1 MKSRRGEYGLNDE
14 RNDWRTDQRVSE
26 ISQSIKATKAEFGE
40 SFFHKNY
47 LDLTGLQ
54 SAVDEAMKGTGLSYI
69 QLVAGSNGQ
78 PTVRTVILHES
89 GEFISSDTLQLRP
102 DKTNPQG
109 QGSAITYAK
118 RYQLGAMFG
127 ISGEADDDGEAA
139 TNHQAQGRTYQQ
151 RQQPARQ
158 AAPLQ
163 QRQQAASQPRQ
174 QAPQP
179 SPEEKQLKGL
189 QQEYANV
196 LDELV
201 AQGAQKD
208 AINNEVK
215 NRLKRSGQDLT
226 KMDPLSKGTAMLAL
240 IQKIAIEHTQ
250 NVFEEVSEANAQ

>member
-1 MKSRRGEYGLNDE
+1 MDLMMSETIGELTKGLAKFHSQLKQPKLN
-14 RNDWRTDQRVSE
+14 SE
-26 ISQSIKATKAEFGE
+26 NP
-40 SFFHKNY
+40 FFHKNY

-139 TNHQAQGRTYQQ
+139 TNHQAQNRTYQQ
-151 RQQPARQ
+151 RQQSARQ
-158 AAPLQ
+158 AAPRQ
-163 QRQQAASQPRQ
+163 QRQQAASQP
-174 QAPQP
+174 PQP
-179 SPEEKQLKGL
+179 SPEEQQQIDGLKT
-189 QQEYANV
+189 EYRNV
-196 LDELV
+196 LNGLV
-201 AQGAQKD
+201 KQGAQKKE
-208 AINNEVK
+208 INNEVN
-215 NRLKRSGQDLT
+215 NRLKRSIKDFT
-226 KMDPLSKGTAMLAL
+226 KKDELSKWTDALAM
-240 IQKIAIEHTQ
+240 IQKIANERTQ
-250 NVFEEVSEANAQ
+250 NLFEEVPEANAQ

>member
-1 MKSRRGEYGLNDE
+1 MDLMMSETIGELTKGLAKFHSQLKQPKLN
-14 RNDWRTDQRVSE
+14 SE
-26 ISQSIKATKAEFGE
+26 NP
-40 SFFHKNY
+40 FFHKNY

-89 GEFISSDTLQLRP
+89 GEYISSDTLQLRP

-139 TNHQAQGRTYQQ
+139 TNHQAQSRTYQYRQAASRQQ
-151 RQQPARQ
+151 RQQT
-158 AAPLQ
+158 
-163 QRQQAASQPRQ
+163 ASQP
-174 QAPQP
+174 PQP
-179 SPEEKQLKGL
+179 SPEEQQLKGL
-189 QQEYANV
+189 QQEYANT

-201 AQGAQKD
+201 AQGAKKD

-250 NVFEEVSEANAQ
+250 NVFEEVASEANAQ

>member
-1 MKSRRGEYGLNDE
+1 MDLMMSETIGELTKGLAKFHSQLKQPKLN
-14 RNDWRTDQRVSE
+14 SE
-26 ISQSIKATKAEFGE
+26 NP
-40 SFFHKNY
+40 FFHKNY

-139 TNHQAQGRTYQQ
+139 TNHQPQNRTYQQ
-151 RQQPARQ
+151 RQQSARQ
-158 AAPLQ
+158 AAPRQ
-163 QRQQAASQPRQ
+163 QRQQAASQP
-174 QAPQP
+174 PQP
-179 SPEEKQLKGL
+179 SPEEQQQIDGLKT
-189 QQEYANV
+189 EYKNV
-196 LDELV
+196 LNGLV
-201 AQGAQKD
+201 KQGAQKKE
-208 AINNEVK
+208 INNEVN
-215 NRLKRSGQDLT
+215 NRLKRSIKDFT
-226 KMDPLSKGTAMLAL
+226 KKDELSKWTDALAM
-240 IQKIAIEHTQ
+240 IQKIANERTQ
-250 NVFEEVSEANAQ
+250 NLFEEVPEANAQ

>member
-1 MKSRRGEYGLNDE
+1 MNMDLMMSETIGELTKGLAKFHSQLKQPKLN
-14 RNDWRTDQRVSE
+14 SE
-26 ISQSIKATKAEFGE
+26 NP
-40 SFFHKNY
+40 FFHKNY

-139 TNHQAQGRTYQQ
+139 TNHQPQNRTYQQ
-151 RQQPARQ
+151 RQQSSRQ
-158 AAPLQ
+158 AAPRQ
-163 QRQQAASQPRQ
+163 QRQQAASQP
-174 QAPQP
+174 PQP
-179 SPEEKQLKGL
+179 SPEEQQQIDGLKT
-189 QQEYANV
+189 EYRNV
-196 LDELV
+196 LNGLV
-201 AQGAQKD
+201 KQGAQKKE
-208 AINNEVK
+208 INNEVN
-215 NRLKRSGQDLT
+215 NRLKRSIKDFT
-226 KMDPLSKGTAMLAL
+226 KKDELSKWTDALAM
-240 IQKIAIEHTQ
+240 IQKIANERTQ
-250 NVFEEVSEANAQ
+250 NLFEEVPEANAQ

>member
-1 MKSRRGEYGLNDE
+1 MDLMMSETIGELTKGLAKFHSQLKQPKLN
-14 RNDWRTDQRVSE
+14 SE
-26 ISQSIKATKAEFGE
+26 NP
-40 SFFHKNY
+40 FFHKNY

-139 TNHQAQGRTYQQ
+139 TNHQAQSRTYQY
-151 RQQPARQ
+151 RQPARQ
-158 AAPLQ
+158 AAPRQ
-163 QRQQAASQPRQ
+163 QRQQTASQP
-174 QAPQP
+174 PQP
-179 SPEEKQLKGL
+179 SPEEQQLKGL
-189 QQEYANV
+189 RQEYANV

-201 AQGAQKD
+201 AQGAKKD
-208 AINNEVK
+208 AIDNEVK

-250 NVFEEVSEANAQ
+250 NVFEEVASEANAQ

>member
-1 MKSRRGEYGLNDE
+1 MDLMMSETIGELTKGLAKFHSQLKQPKLN
-14 RNDWRTDQRVSE
+14 SE
-26 ISQSIKATKAEFGE
+26 NP
-40 SFFHKNY
+40 FFHKNY

-139 TNHQAQGRTYQQ
+139 TNHQPQNRTYQQ
-151 RQQPARQ
+151 RQQSSRQ
-158 AAPLQ
+158 AAPRQ
-163 QRQQAASQPRQ
+163 QRQQAASQP
-174 QAPQP
+174 PQP
-179 SPEEKQLKGL
+179 SPEEQQQIDGLKT
-189 QQEYANV
+189 EYRNV
-196 LDELV
+196 LNGLV
-201 AQGAQKD
+201 KQGAQKKE
-208 AINNEVK
+208 INNEVN
-215 NRLKRSGQDLT
+215 NRLKRSIKDFT
-226 KMDPLSKGTAMLAL
+226 KKDELSKWTDALAM
-240 IQKIAIEHTQ
+240 IKKIANERTQ
-250 NVFEEVSEANAQ
+250 NLFEEVPEANAQ

>member
-1 MKSRRGEYGLNDE
+1 MELMMSETIGELTKGLAKFHSQLKQPKLN
-14 RNDWRTDQRVSE
+14 SE
-26 ISQSIKATKAEFGE
+26 NP
-40 SFFHKNY
+40 FFHKNY

-89 GEFISSDTLQLRP
+89 GEYISSDTLQLRP

-139 TNHQAQGRTYQQ
+139 TNHQAQSRTYQY
-151 RQQPARQ
+151 RQPARQ
-158 AAPLQ
+158 AAPRQ
-163 QRQQAASQPRQ
+163 QRQQTASQP
-174 QAPQP
+174 PQP
-179 SPEEKQLKGL
+179 SPEEQQLKGL
-189 QQEYANV
+189 QQEYANT

-201 AQGAQKD
+201 AQGAKKD

-250 NVFEEVSEANAQ
+250 NVFEEVASEANEQ

>member
-1 MKSRRGEYGLNDE
+1 MDLMMSETIGELTKGLAKFHSQLKQPKLN
-14 RNDWRTDQRVSE
+14 SE
-26 ISQSIKATKAEFGE
+26 NP
-40 SFFHKNY
+40 FFHKNY

-139 TNHQAQGRTYQQ
+139 TNHQAQNRTYQQ

-158 AAPLQ
+158 AAPRQ
-163 QRQQAASQPRQ
+163 QRQQAASQS
-174 QAPQP
+174 PQP
-179 SPEEKQLKGL
+179 SPEEQQQIDGLKT
-189 QQEYANV
+189 EYRNV
-196 LDELV
+196 LNGLV
-201 AQGAQKD
+201 KQGAQKKE
-208 AINNEVK
+208 INNEVN
-215 NRLKRSGQDLT
+215 NRLKRSIKDFT
-226 KMDPLSKGTAMLAL
+226 KKDELSKWTDALAM
-240 IQKIAIEHTQ
+240 IQKIANERTQ
-250 NVFEEVSEANAQ
+250 NLFEEVPEANAQ

>member
-1 MKSRRGEYGLNDE
+1 MDLMMSETIGELTKGLAKFHSQLKQPKLN
-14 RNDWRTDQRVSE
+14 SE
-26 ISQSIKATKAEFGE
+26 NP
-40 SFFHKNY
+40 FFHKNY

-139 TNHQAQGRTYQQ
+139 TNHQPQNRTYQQ
-151 RQQPARQ
+151 RQQSARQ
-158 AAPLQ
+158 AAPRQ
-163 QRQQAASQPRQ
+163 QRQQAASQP
-174 QAPQP
+174 PQP
-179 SPEEKQLKGL
+179 SPEEQQQIDGLKT
-189 QQEYANV
+189 EYRNV
-196 LDELV
+196 LNGLV
-201 AQGAQKD
+201 KQGAQKKE
-208 AINNEVK
+208 INNEVN
-215 NRLKRSGQDLT
+215 NRLKRSIKDFT
-226 KMDPLSKGTAMLAL
+226 KKDELSKWTDALAM
-240 IQKIAIEHTQ
+240 IQKIANERTQ
-250 NVFEEVSEANAQ
+250 NLFEEVPEANAQ

>member
-1 MKSRRGEYGLNDE
+1 MELMMSETIGELTKGLAKFHSQLKQPKLN
-14 RNDWRTDQRVSE
+14 SE
-26 ISQSIKATKAEFGE
+26 NP
-40 SFFHKNY
+40 FFHKNY

-139 TNHQAQGRTYQQ
+139 TNHQPQNRTYQQ
-151 RQQPARQ
+151 RQQSARQ
-158 AAPLQ
+158 AAPRQ
-163 QRQQAASQPRQ
+163 QRQQAASQP
-174 QAPQP
+174 PQP
-179 SPEEKQLKGL
+179 SPEEQQQIDGLKT
-189 QQEYANV
+189 EYRNV
-196 LDELV
+196 LNGLV
-201 AQGAQKD
+201 KQGAQKKE
-208 AINNEVK
+208 INNEVN
-215 NRLKRSGQDLT
+215 NRLKRSIKDFT
-226 KMDPLSKGTAMLAL
+226 KKDELSKWTDALAM
-240 IQKIAIEHTQ
+240 IQKIANERTQ
-250 NVFEEVSEANAQ
+250 NLFEEVPEANAQ

>member
-1 MKSRRGEYGLNDE
+1 MDLMMSETIGELTKGLAKFHSQLKQPRLN
-14 RNDWRTDQRVSE
+14 SE
-26 ISQSIKATKAEFGE
+26 NP
-40 SFFHKNY
+40 FFHKNY

-139 TNHQAQGRTYQQ
+139 TNHQPQNRTYQQ
-151 RQQPARQ
+151 RQQSARQ
-158 AAPLQ
+158 AAPRQ
-163 QRQQAASQPRQ
+163 QRQQAASQP
-174 QAPQP
+174 PQP
-179 SPEEKQLKGL
+179 SPEEQQQIDGLKT
-189 QQEYANV
+189 EYRNV
-196 LDELV
+196 LNGLV
-201 AQGAQKD
+201 KQGAQKKE
-208 AINNEVK
+208 INNEVN
-215 NRLKRSGQDLT
+215 NRLKRSIKDFT
-226 KMDPLSKGTAMLAL
+226 KKDELSKWTDALAM
-240 IQKIAIEHTQ
+240 IQKIANERTQ
-250 NVFEEVSEANAQ
+250 NLFEEVPEANAQ

>member
-1 MKSRRGEYGLNDE
+1 MDLMMSETIGELTKGLAKFHSQLKQPKLN
-14 RNDWRTDQRVSE
+14 SE
-26 ISQSIKATKAEFGE
+26 NP
-40 SFFHKNY
+40 FFHKNY

-139 TNHQAQGRTYQQ
+139 TNHQSQNRTYQQ
-151 RQQPARQ
+151 RQQSARQ
-158 AAPLQ
+158 AAPRQ
-163 QRQQAASQPRQ
+163 QRQQAAPQPRQ
-174 QAPQP
+174 QAPQL
-179 SPEEKQLKGL
+179 SPEKQQQFEGLK
-189 QQEYANV
+189 QEYLNV
-196 LDELV
+196 LEGLV
-201 AQGAQKD
+201 KQGAQKEEID
-208 AINNEVK
+208 NEVK
-215 NRLKRSGQDLT
+215 NRLKRSGKDLT
-226 KMDPLSKGTAMLAL
+226 KMDLLSKGTTMLAL
-240 IQKIAIEHTQ
+240 IQQIANERTQ
-250 NVFEEVSEANAQ
+250 NVFEEVPEANAQ

>member
-1 MKSRRGEYGLNDE
+1 MDLMMSETIGELTKGLAKFHSQLKQPKLN
-14 RNDWRTDQRVSE
+14 SE
-26 ISQSIKATKAEFGE
+26 NP
-40 SFFHKNY
+40 FFHKNY

-139 TNHQAQGRTYQQ
+139 TNHQPQNRTYQQ
-151 RQQPARQ
+151 RQQSSRQ
-158 AAPLQ
+158 AAPRQ
-163 QRQQAASQPRQ
+163 QRQQAASQP
-174 QAPQP
+174 PQP
-179 SPEEKQLKGL
+179 SPEEQQQIDGLKT
-189 QQEYANV
+189 EYRNV
-196 LDELV
+196 LNGLV
-201 AQGAQKD
+201 KQGAQKKE
-208 AINNEVK
+208 INNEVN
-215 NRLKRSGQDLT
+215 NRLKRSIKDFT
-226 KMDPLSKGTAMLAL
+226 KKDELSKWTDALAM
-240 IQKIAIEHTQ
+240 IQKIANERTQ
-250 NVFEEVSEANAQ
+250 NLFEEVPEANAQ

>member
-1 MKSRRGEYGLNDE
+1 MDLMMSETIGELTKGLAKFHSQLKQPKLN
-14 RNDWRTDQRVSE
+14 SE
-26 ISQSIKATKAEFGE
+26 NP
-40 SFFHKNY
+40 FFHKNY

-139 TNHQAQGRTYQQ
+139 TNHQAQSRTYQYRQ
-151 RQQPARQ
+151 PAPRQQR
-158 AAPLQ
+158 
-163 QRQQAASQPRQ
+163 RQAASQPRQ
-174 QAPQP
+174 QTPQP
-179 SPEEKQLKGL
+179 SPEERQLKGL
-189 QQEYANV
+189 RQEYANV

-201 AQGAQKD
+201 AQGAKKD
-208 AINNEVK
+208 AIDNEVK

-250 NVFEEVSEANAQ
+250 NVFEEVASEANAQ

>member
-1 MKSRRGEYGLNDE
+1 MDLMMSETIGELTKGLAKFHSQLKQPKLN
-14 RNDWRTDQRVSE
+14 SE
-26 ISQSIKATKAEFGE
+26 NP
-40 SFFHKNY
+40 FFHKNY

-139 TNHQAQGRTYQQ
+139 TNHQPQNRTYQQ
-151 RQQPARQ
+151 RQQSARQ
-158 AAPLQ
+158 AAPRQ
-163 QRQQAASQPRQ
+163 QRQQAASQP
-174 QAPQP
+174 PQP
-179 SPEEKQLKGL
+179 SPEEQQQIDGLKT
-189 QQEYANV
+189 EYQNV
-196 LDELV
+196 LNGLV
-201 AQGAQKD
+201 KQGAQKKE
-208 AINNEVK
+208 INNEVN
-215 NRLKRSGQDLT
+215 NRLKRSIKDFT
-226 KMDPLSKGTAMLAL
+226 KKDELSKWTDALAM
-240 IQKIAIEHTQ
+240 IQKIANERTQ
-250 NVFEEVSEANAQ
+250 NLFEEVPEANAQ

>member
-1 MKSRRGEYGLNDE
+1 MDLMMSETIGELTKGLAKFHSQLKQPKLN
-14 RNDWRTDQRVSE
+14 SE
-26 ISQSIKATKAEFGE
+26 NP
-40 SFFHKNY
+40 FFHKNY

-89 GEFISSDTLQLRP
+89 GEYISSDTLQLRP

-139 TNHQAQGRTYQQ
+139 TNHQAQSRTYQY
-151 RQQPARQ
+151 RQPARQ
-158 AAPLQ
+158 AAPRQ
-163 QRQQAASQPRQ
+163 QRQQAAPQPRQ

>member
-1 MKSRRGEYGLNDE
+1 MDLMMSETIGELTKGLAKFHSQLKQPKLN
-14 RNDWRTDQRVSE
+14 SE
-26 ISQSIKATKAEFGE
+26 NP
-40 SFFHKNY
+40 FFHKNY

-139 TNHQAQGRTYQQ
+139 TNHQPQNRTYQQ
-151 RQQPARQ
+151 RQQSARQ
-158 AAPLQ
+158 AAPRQ
-163 QRQQAASQPRQ
+163 QRQQAASQH
-174 QAPQP
+174 PQP
-179 SPEEKQLKGL
+179 SPEEQQQIDGLKT
-189 QQEYANV
+189 EYRNV
-196 LDELV
+196 LNGLV
-201 AQGAQKD
+201 KQGAQKKE
-208 AINNEVK
+208 INNEVN
-215 NRLKRSGQDLT
+215 NRLKRSIKDFT
-226 KMDPLSKGTAMLAL
+226 KKDELSKWTDALAM
-240 IQKIAIEHTQ
+240 IQKIANERTQ
-250 NVFEEVSEANAQ
+250 NLFEEVPEANAQ

>member
-1 MKSRRGEYGLNDE
+1 MDLMMSETIGELTKGLAKFHSQLKQPKLN
-14 RNDWRTDQRVSE
+14 SE
-26 ISQSIKATKAEFGE
+26 NP
-40 SFFHKNY
+40 FFHKNY

-139 TNHQAQGRTYQQ
+139 TNHQAQSRTYQY
-151 RQQPARQ
+151 RQPAPR
-158 AAPLQ
+158 Q
-163 QRQQAASQPRQ
+163 QRQQAAPQPRQ
-174 QAPQP
+174 QAPQL
-179 SPEEKQLKGL
+179 SPEKQQQFEGLK
-189 QQEYANV
+189 QEYLNV
-196 LDELV
+196 LEGLV
-201 AQGAQKD
+201 KQGAQKEEID
-208 AINNEVK
+208 NEVK
-215 NRLKRSGQDLT
+215 NRLKRSGKDLT
-226 KMDPLSKGTAMLAL
+226 KMDPLSKGTTMLAL
-240 IQKIAIEHTQ
+240 IQQIANERTQ
-250 NVFEEVSEANAQ
+250 DVFEEVSEANAK

>member
-1 MKSRRGEYGLNDE
+1 MDLMMSETIGELTKGLAKFHSQLKQPKLN
-14 RNDWRTDQRVSE
+14 SE
-26 ISQSIKATKAEFGE
+26 NP
-40 SFFHKNY
+40 FFHKNY

-139 TNHQAQGRTYQQ
+139 TNHQPQNRTYQQ
-151 RQQPARQ
+151 RQQSARQ
-158 AAPLQ
+158 AAPRQ
-163 QRQQAASQPRQ
+163 QRQQAASQP
-174 QAPQP
+174 PQP
-179 SPEEKQLKGL
+179 SPEEQQQIDGLKT
-189 QQEYANV
+189 ECRNV
-196 LDELV
+196 LNGLV
-201 AQGAQKD
+201 KQGAQKKE
-208 AINNEVK
+208 INNEVN
-215 NRLKRSGQDLT
+215 NRLKRSIKDFT
-226 KMDPLSKGTAMLAL
+226 KKDELSKWTDALAM
-240 IQKIAIEHTQ
+240 IQKIANERTQ
-250 NVFEEVSEANAQ
+250 NLFEEVPEANAQ

>member
-1 MKSRRGEYGLNDE
+1 MDLMMSETIGELTKGLAKFHSQLKQPKLN
-14 RNDWRTDQRVSE
+14 SE
-26 ISQSIKATKAEFGE
+26 NP
-40 SFFHKNY
+40 FFHKNY

-139 TNHQAQGRTYQQ
+139 TNHQAQNRTYQQ
-151 RQQPARQ
+151 RQQPAWQ
-158 AAPLQ
+158 AAPRQ
-163 QRQQAASQPRQ
+163 QRQQAASQP
-174 QAPQP
+174 PQP
-179 SPEEKQLKGL
+179 SPEEQQQIDGLKTEYRNVINGL
-189 QQEYANV
+189 V
-196 LDELV
+196 K
-201 AQGAQKD
+201 QGAQKKE
-208 AINNEVK
+208 INNEVN
-215 NRLKRSGQDLT
+215 NRLKRSIKDFT
-226 KMDPLSKGTAMLAL
+226 KKDELSKWTDALAM
-240 IQKIAIEHTQ
+240 IQKIANERTQ
-250 NVFEEVSEANAQ
+250 NLFEEVPEANAQ

>member
-1 MKSRRGEYGLNDE
+1 MDLMMSETIGELTKGLAKFHSQLKQPKLN
-14 RNDWRTDQRVSE
+14 SE
-26 ISQSIKATKAEFGE
+26 NP
-40 SFFHKNY
+40 FFHKNY

-139 TNHQAQGRTYQQ
+139 TNHQAQNRTYQQ
-151 RQQPARQ
+151 RQQSARQ
-158 AAPLQ
+158 AAPRQ
-163 QRQQAASQPRQ
+163 QRQQAASQP
-174 QAPQP
+174 PQP
-179 SPEEKQLKGL
+179 SPEEQQQIDGLKT
-189 QQEYANV
+189 EYKNV
-196 LDELV
+196 LNGLV
-201 AQGAQKD
+201 KQGAQKKE
-208 AINNEVK
+208 INNEVN
-215 NRLKRSGQDLT
+215 NRLKRSIKDFT
-226 KMDPLSKGTAMLAL
+226 KKDELSKWTDALAM
-240 IQKIAIEHTQ
+240 IQKIANERTQ
-250 NVFEEVSEANAQ
+250 NLFEEVPEANAQ

>member
-1 MKSRRGEYGLNDE
+1 MDLMMSETIGELTKGLAKFHSQLKQPKLN
-14 RNDWRTDQRVSE
+14 SE
-26 ISQSIKATKAEFGE
+26 NP
-40 SFFHKNY
+40 FFHKNY

-54 SAVDEAMKGTGLSYI
+54 SAIDEAMKGTGLSYI

-139 TNHQAQGRTYQQ
+139 TNHQAQNRTYQQ
-151 RQQPARQ
+151 RQQ
-158 AAPLQ
+158 AAPRQ

-250 NVFEEVSEANAQ
+250 NVFEEVSEANVQ

>member
-1 MKSRRGEYGLNDE
+1 MDLMMSETIGELTKGLAKFHSQLKQPKLN
-14 RNDWRTDQRVSE
+14 SE
-26 ISQSIKATKAEFGE
+26 NP
-40 SFFHKNY
+40 FFHKNY

-139 TNHQAQGRTYQQ
+139 TNHQAQNRTYQQ
-151 RQQPARQ
+151 RQQPAR
-158 AAPLQ
+158 
-163 QRQQAASQPRQ
+163 

>member
-1 MKSRRGEYGLNDE
+1 MDLMMSETIGELTKGLAKFHSQLKQPKLN
-14 RNDWRTDQRVSE
+14 SE
-26 ISQSIKATKAEFGE
+26 NP
-40 SFFHKNY
+40 FFHKNY

-139 TNHQAQGRTYQQ
+139 TNHQAQNRMYQQ

-158 AAPLQ
+158 AVPRQ
-163 QRQQAASQPRQ
+163 QRQQAAQQPRQ

-179 SPEEKQLKGL
+179 NPEEQQLKGL
-189 QQEYANV
+189 RQEYANV

-208 AINNEVK
+208 AIDNEVK

-250 NVFEEVSEANAQ
+250 NVFEEVAPEANAQ